1 MVAAMKCKQTVAIN
15 YVQEGLILLDDFVT
29 LYFDDHGQEHLKAI
43 SGKL

>member
-1 MVAAMKCKQTVAIN
+1 MKCKQTVAIN
-15 YVQEGLILLDDFVT
+15 YVQEGLILLDDFVN